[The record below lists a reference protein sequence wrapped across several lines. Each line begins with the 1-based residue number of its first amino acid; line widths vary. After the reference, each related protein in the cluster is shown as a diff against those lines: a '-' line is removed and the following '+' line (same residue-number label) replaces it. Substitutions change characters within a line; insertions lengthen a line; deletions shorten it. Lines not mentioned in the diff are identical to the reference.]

1 MKKLIPQIIAI
12 LSICVLCCACDK
24 NSEDQGVTVPVEAE
38 VTHNNVNGMQI
49 HENPNKKS
57 DLNSDFGSDVI
68 DKDDMQSIIK
78 KIENGIQGVEQK
90 EAYAKKNADMI
101 YDQFHTIYNETQAM
115 DKSNLE
121 QMFIDADERMQS
133 IWEEK
138 NKE

>member
-12 LSICVLCCACDK
+12 LSICLLCCACDK

-49 HENPNKKS
+49 HENPNKKP

-68 DKDDMQSIIK
+68 DKEDMQSIIK

-101 YDQFHTIYNETQAM
+101 YDQIHTIYNEIQAM

-121 QMFIDADERMQS
+121 QMFIDTDERMQS